1 MLNKHPLPIPSRKT
15 SINRF
20 PSVSLFS
27 KRKRPRSRFH
37 RFWRY
42 YYWRLVRQKGSP
54 EFLARGLA
62 AGVFAGLFPLFGL
75 QTILGVALA
84 ILFRGNKWMA
94 IAGTWISNPLTYGPI
109 FWLNFEVGRWLL
121 KSQEVFEIERI
132 QSRKALLE
140 VGADF
145 LIILLVGCVV
155 IGTISAFLS
164 YFFGIK
170 LICHWRLL
178 HRKWRRRRHSRRLT

>member
-1 MLNKHPLPIPSRKT
+1 MLHKHPLPINSRRTQIKRVR
-15 SINRF
+15 SA
-20 PSVSLFS
+20 SLFS
-27 KRKRPRSRFH
+27 KRQRSRSRWQ

-94 IAGTWISNPLTYGPI
+94 VAGTWVSNPLTYGPI
-109 FWLNFEVGRWLL
+109 FWLNFEVGQWLL
-121 KSQEVFEIERI
+121 KSHEVFELERI
-132 QSRKALLE
+132 QSTKALLE

-145 LIILLVGCVV
+145 LIILFVGCLVMASF
-155 IGTISAFLS
+155 SAFLS
-164 YFFGIK
+164 YFLGLK
-170 LICHWRLL
+170 LIRRWRTLN
-178 HRKWRRRRHSRRLT
+178 RGWRRRHHAGR

>member
-1 MLNKHPLPIPSRKT
+1 MLNKHPFQFTSRY
-15 SINRF
+15 SRSHRF
-20 PSVSLFS
+20 PSAYLFS
-27 KRKRPRSRFH
+27 KRRRARSRWQ

-94 IAGTWISNPLTYGPI
+94 IVGTWISNPLTYGPI
-109 FWLNFEVGRWLL
+109 FWLNFEVGQRLL
-121 KSQEVFEIERI
+121 KSHEDFEIERL
-132 QSRKALLE
+132 QSVQALLE

-145 LIILLVGCVV
+145 LMILLVGCLVMAS
-155 IGTISAFLS
+155 ISSFLS

-170 LICHWRLL
+170 LIRRWRTL
-178 HRKWRRRRHSRRLT
+178 HRSWRRKRRSQP

>member
-1 MLNKHPLPIPSRKT
+1 MLHKHPLQINSRRTPITRFRSDSR
-15 SINRF
+15 
-20 PSVSLFS
+20 FS
-27 KRKRPRSRFH
+27 KRKPTRRRWH

-94 IAGTWISNPLTYGPI
+94 VAGTWISNPLTYGPI
-109 FWLNFEVGRWLL
+109 FWLNFEVGQWLL
-121 KSQEVFEIERI
+121 KSHEVFELERI
-132 QSRKALLE
+132 QSATALLE

-145 LIILLVGCVV
+145 LMILGLGCLVMASL
-155 IGTISAFLS
+155 SAFLS

-170 LICHWRLL
+170 LIRRWRTL
-178 HRKWRRRRHSRRLT
+178 HRGWHRRHHLRR

>member
-1 MLNKHPLPIPSRKT
+1 MLHKHPWPLPSQRNPHHPFRSA
-15 SINRF
+15 
-20 PSVSLFS
+20 SLFS
-27 KRKRPRSRFH
+27 KRKRPRSRWH

-94 IAGTWISNPLTYGPI
+94 VVGTWISNPLTYGPI
-109 FWLNFEVGRWLL
+109 FWLNFEVGQWLL
-121 KSQEVFEIERI
+121 KSQEVFELEQI
-132 QSRKALLE
+132 QSATALLE

-145 LIILLVGCVV
+145 LLILGVGCLVMGSLSSV
-155 IGTISAFLS
+155 LS

-170 LICHWRLL
+170 LIRHWRTL
-178 HRKWRRRRHSRRLT
+178 HRVWRRRKHSRR

>member
-1 MLNKHPLPIPSRKT
+1 MLHKHPLSINSRRTK
-15 SINRF
+15 INRF
-20 PSVSLFS
+20 RLTSLFS
-27 KRKRPRSRFH
+27 KRKRPGSRWH

-42 YYWRLVRQKGSP
+42 YFWRLVRQKGSP

-75 QTILGVALA
+75 QTIIGVTLA

-94 IAGTWISNPLTYGPI
+94 VAGTWVSNPLTYGPI
-109 FWLNFEVGRWLL
+109 FWLNFEVGQWLL
-121 KSQEVFEIERI
+121 KSHEEFDMERLK
-132 QSRKALLE
+132 STKALLE

-145 LIILLVGCVV
+145 VLTLFVGCVV
-155 IGTISAFLS
+155 MASLSAFLS

-170 LICHWRLL
+170 LIRRWRTL
-178 HRKWRRRRHSRRLT
+178 HRSWRRRHHSGR